1 MTVQVIVVG
10 GGPVGLLLAGELRL
24 GGAEVTVLE
33 RLTEPSQ
40 ESRATTLHARTME
53 LLDQR
58 GLLELLGPQL
68 PPNDP
73 RGHFG
78 GLPLDLG
85 ATDSPYPGQWKVPQT
100 RLRELLLEWAT
111 GLGADVRTGH
121 EVTGVRQSADGVEV
135 TARAARGATR
145 LTARYVV
152 GCDGEASAVRRL
164 VGVDFTGHDA
174 TRELLRADVAGI
186 DIPDRRFERLPKGL
200 AIAGRR
206 PDGTTRVMVHRFG
219 RPAQVRATEPEFAEI
234 AAVWREVTGEDI
246 STGTPLWVNAFG
258 DVGRQ
263 AARYRQGR
271 VLLAGDAAHAQLPV
285 GGQALNLGLQD
296 AVNLGWKLAAE
307 VRGWAPPGL
316 LDSYHDER
324 HRVGRRV
331 LGNIAAQ
338 ASVLLGGEETGALR
352 AVLGE
357 LLRYDSAGALLAD
370 MISGLDV
377 RQPEG
382 DPDRPWLGARLP
394 LTELGTGLGTA
405 LSTARLL
412 QPARG
417 LLLDL
422 DPDAPGHP
430 ELRAQAARWADRVRV
445 VIAHAPA
452 DGPLTG
458 VRALLVRP
466 DGHTV
471 WAHTASTVESGTAS
485 TSDSGTASVSGS
497 GTASTARSGTADGL
511 APGTSDDVVSGTADG
526 FGGALRRWF
535 GEPRARSASASASAR
550 TAVPAAGSVPAAAS
564 GTSRSEDTAPATRTT
579 LRRND
584 MGTLVNKT
592 ALVTGAS
599 RGIGRAV
606 AERLAAEGALV
617 AVHYARNKEAAEETV
632 TGIRA
637 AGGRAFPVRATLGV
651 SGDVDALF
659 DGVEEGLKEHTGG
672 IELDVVVNNAGIM
685 GGVTPEETT
694 PDLFDRLVAV
704 NAKAPFFVIQRAL
717 QNMRDGGRIINISS
731 GLTRFAN
738 PEEIAYAMTKGA
750 VETLARHYAKH
761 LAGRGITVN
770 SVAPG
775 ITDNGGEI
783 FANPQAVE
791 FMAQLSAFGRVGRP
805 ADIAGVVAF
814 LASDDARWIT
824 GAFLDATGGTLL

>member
-1 MTVQVIVVG
+1 MTAQVIVVG

-58 GLLELLGPQL
+58 GLLEHLGPQL
-68 PPNDP
+68 PPNEP

-78 GLPLDLG
+78 GLPLGLG
-85 ATDSPYPGQWKVPQT
+85 ATDSPYAGQWKVPQT

-121 EVTGVRQSADGVEV
+121 EVTALRQSADGIEA
-135 TARAARGATR
+135 TARARRGTIR
-145 LTARYVV
+145 LTGRYAV
-152 GCDGEASAVRRL
+152 GCDGEDSAVRRL
-164 VGVDFTGHDA
+164 AGIAFPGHDA
-174 TRELLRADVAGI
+174 TRELLRADVAGV
-186 DIPDRRFERLPKGL
+186 DISDRRFERLPKGL

-206 PDGTTRVMVHRFG
+206 PDGVTRVMVHRFG
-219 RPAQVRATEPEFAEI
+219 RPAGVRVGEPEFAEI
-234 AAVWREVTGEDI
+234 ATVWREVTGEDI
-246 STGTPLWVNAFG
+246 SGGTPLWVNAFG
-258 DVGRQ
+258 DAGRQ
-263 AARYRQGR
+263 AAHYRQGR

-307 VRGWAPPGL
+307 VRGWAPPAL
-316 LDSYHDER
+316 LDTYHDER
-324 HRVGRRV
+324 HRIGRRV

-338 ASVLLGGEETGALR
+338 ASILLGGEETDALR

-382 DPDRPWLGARLP
+382 DSDPPWLGARLP
-394 LTELGTGLGTA
+394 LTELGTGLGTDI
-405 LSTARLL
+405 STSQLL
-412 QPARG
+412 HAARG

-422 DPDAPGHP
+422 APDAPGHA
-430 ELRAQAARWADRVRV
+430 ELRARAARWADRVRV
-445 VIAHAPA
+445 VAAHAPA
-452 DGPLTG
+452 DGPLAG

-471 WAHTASTVESGTAS
+471 WARTAS
-485 TSDSGTASVSGS
+485 TSE
-497 GTASTARSGTADGL
+497 
-511 APGTSDDVVSGTADG
+511 PGTADG
-526 FGGALRRWF
+526 FVRALRHWF
-535 GEPRARSASASASAR
+535 GEPRPRPASAGASV
-550 TAVPAAGSVPAAAS
+550 TASVPGTVS
-564 GTSRSEDTAPATRTT
+564 GSPRPEGSTPVTRTT
-579 LRRND
+579 FRRND
-584 MGTLVNKT
+584 VGTLVNKT

-637 AGGRAFPVRATLGV
+637 AGGRAFPVRATFGV
-651 SGDVDALF
+651 PGDVDALF
-659 DGVEEGLKEHTGG
+659 EGVEEGLKEHTGG
-672 IELDVVVNNAGIM
+672 IELDIVVNNAGIM

-694 PDLFDRLVAV
+694 TDLFDRLVAV
-704 NAKAPFFVIQRAL
+704 NAKAPFFVIQRAV

-761 LAGRGITVN
+761 FAGRGITVN

-805 ADIAGVVAF
+805 TDIAGVVAF